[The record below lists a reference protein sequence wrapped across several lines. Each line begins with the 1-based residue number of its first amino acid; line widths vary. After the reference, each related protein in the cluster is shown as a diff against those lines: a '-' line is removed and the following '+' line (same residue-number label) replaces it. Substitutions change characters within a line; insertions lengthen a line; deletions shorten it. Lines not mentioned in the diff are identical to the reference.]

1 MRLNVVPHVRDF
13 SSGRFPKD
21 NLTKILHAS
30 LVYLT
35 LATRPA
41 HCSHL
46 DFTKNPYNLTPV
58 LKLRKVFQVG
68 GIPLGVSLIR
78 YIRSYRPSPLSAT
91 RGRAV
96 SVTRYI
102 FSTNNPI
109 LEGTV

>member
-13 SSGRFPKD
+13 SSGRFPRD

-35 LATRPA
+35 LATRSA

-46 DFTKNPYNLTPV
+46 DFTKNPYNLTPM

-68 GIPLGVSLIR
+68 GIPLGVSPQLLIR
-78 YIRSYRPSPLSAT
+78 YIRSYTSYLQ
-91 RGRAV
+91 AV
-96 SVTRYI
+96 SSVRNPRACRVSDKVYI
-102 FSTNNPI
+102 
-109 LEGTV
+109 